1 MLNKKVE
8 KRIRRHKR
16 VRAKINGTAN
26 RPRIA
31 VFKSNTSLYVQVI
44 DDSINKTIIGIKS
57 KQKNGSRMQQA
68 EKVGKEIAEAM
79 KKSKLNE
86 AVFDRGGFNY
96 TGVIKKLA
104 DTIRDNGIKV

>member
-44 DDSINKTIIGIKS
+44 DDSINKTIIGI
-57 KQKNGSRMQQA
+57 
-68 EKVGKEIAEAM
+68 
-79 KKSKLNE
+79 
-86 AVFDRGGFNY
+86 
-96 TGVIKKLA
+96 
-104 DTIRDNGIKV
+104 

>member
-1 MLNKKVE
+1 
-8 KRIRRHKR
+8 
-16 VRAKINGTAN
+16 
-26 RPRIA
+26 
-31 VFKSNTSLYVQVI
+31 
-44 DDSINKTIIGIKS
+44 
-57 KQKNGSRMQQA
+57 MQQA